1 MEDDQV
7 QTTIQDLNLYLRI
20 KRHNITY
27 FLYVTQEMTGR
38 EIKRMMR
45 QFTGR
50 KIHDIHFV
58 VPRYGN
64 RKFNDR
70 LTFEQMILQN
80 GEILLMQLRKPGSD
94 DYETVDEVTGDYN
107 LTTAALYR

>member
-1 MEDDQV
+1 
-7 QTTIQDLNLYLRI
+7 
-20 KRHNITY
+20 
-27 FLYVTQEMTGR
+27 
-38 EIKRMMR
+38 MMR

-50 KIHDIHFV
+50 KIHDIHFII
-58 VPRYGN
+58 PRHGN

-80 GEILLMQLRKPGSD
+80 GEILLMSLRKPGSD
-94 DYETVDEVTGDYN
+94 DYETIEEITGDYN